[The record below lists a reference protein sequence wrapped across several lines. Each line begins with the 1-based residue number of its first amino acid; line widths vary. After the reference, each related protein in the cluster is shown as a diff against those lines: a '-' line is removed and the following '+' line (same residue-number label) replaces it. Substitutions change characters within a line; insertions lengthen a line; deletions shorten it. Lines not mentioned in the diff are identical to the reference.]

1 MSAVGAE
8 TQRQDEPDAKVRA
21 AIVSVL
27 ERHPSVSMAI
37 LFGSLL
43 AGRGRPDSDLDFA
56 VSATMPLTV
65 HARIELIDELAA
77 AVGRPI
83 DLNQAHGPLLQQVLT
98 TGRLML
104 CRNGAEYA
112 ELLRRQAY
120 EEADVM
126 PYYGESWSH
135 EGTHGPR
142 PRSGQT

>member
-8 TQRQDEPDAKVRA
+8 PQRQDEPDAKIRA

-37 LFGSLL
+37 LFGSLA
-43 AGRGRPDSDLDFA
+43 AGRGRPDSDLDLA
-56 VSATMPLTV
+56 VSATAPLTV
-65 HARIELIDELAA
+65 DARIELIDELAA
-77 AVGRPI
+77 AVGRPIDLI

-104 CRNGAEYA
+104 CRNRTEYA
-112 ELLRRQAY
+112 ELMRRLAY

-126 PYYGESWSH
+126 PYYRRILATRRHAWTKIS
-135 EGTHGPR
+135 
-142 PRSGQT
+142 

>member
-8 TQRQDEPDAKVRA
+8 TQRQDEPDAKIRA

-37 LFGSLL
+37 LFGSLA
-43 AGRGRPDSDLDFA
+43 AGRGRPDSDLDLA
-56 VSATMPLTV
+56 VSATAPLTV
-65 HARIELIDELAA
+65 DARIELIDDLAA
-77 AVGRPI
+77 ALGRPIDLI

-104 CRNGAEYA
+104 CRNRTEYA
-112 ELLRRQAY
+112 ELLRRLAY

-126 PYYGESWSH
+126 PYYRRILATRRQAWI
-135 EGTHGPR
+135 GT
-142 PRSGQT
+142 S